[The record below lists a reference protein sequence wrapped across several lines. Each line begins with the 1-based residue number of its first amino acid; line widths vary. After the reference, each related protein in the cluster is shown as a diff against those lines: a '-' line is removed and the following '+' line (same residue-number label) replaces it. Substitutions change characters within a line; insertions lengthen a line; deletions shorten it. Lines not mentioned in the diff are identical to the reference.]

1 MADPNDISEKTL
13 INQGELDT
21 LMAIKILAEPHD
33 ENQHPLS
40 LFKEHIDS
48 AELMGSLS
56 LDEYKKHKEMYLR
69 AATEASRNLIMKRL
83 PEMQDKV
90 LVTAYKIL
98 SEELSRLQG
107 DPSQRIEVTKKSFS
121 IEQLEELYKKLPKHV
136 ESEDISGRGQGTSK
150 RSKRLD
156 GNSGHTTKHKKGD

>member
-40 LFKEHIDS
+40 LFQEHVDS

-56 LDEYKKHKEMYLR
+56 LDEYKKHKEKYLR
-69 AATEASRNLIMKRL
+69 AATEASRNLILKRL
-83 PEMQDKV
+83 PKMQDKV

-136 ESEDISGRGQGTSK
+136 ESEEISGRGQGTTK

-156 GNSGHTTKHKKGD
+156 GNGGNPSQDQKGD